1 MIKKTAALLLTL
13 MLLLALV
20 PAQAS
25 NFYLIPDSNTRYLT
39 EEELWEWQYDALA
52 YCLNEIFAR
61 HGFTFDTDG
70 RFYPWFNRMTWYRA
84 EPKLTK
90 SACYDRLS
98 KLEWD
103 NEVLIKKVRADMR
116 ALGTRNEGGKTLPSI
131 EPDLLNIPNI
141 FEEYL
146 FTPNQRIPVYSGP
159 GTYYLRGANGKA
171 MTSTNGTVYVGGVE
185 NGWVLLLYRTNK
197 GAARMG
203 YGPADSIK
211 DTVYASL
218 PPIQPQASRISYG
231 CPITDDP
238 VSAGAPLAYLNA
250 GDTVTYLFPLYNDRN
265 WAYVEAQTAN
275 GLLRGCVPLDAIA
288 PL

>member
-13 MLLLALV
+13 MLLALA

-61 HGFTFDTDG
+61 HGFTFDADG

-203 YGPADSIK
+203 YGPAESIK
-211 DTVYASL
+211 DTVYASM
-218 PPIQPQASRISYG
+218 PPIQPQAARISYG

-275 GLLRGCVPLDAIA
+275 GLLRGCVPLDAIS

>member
-1 MIKKTAALLLTL
+1 MLKKTAALLLAAL
-13 MLLLALV
+13 MLLALA

-25 NFYLIPDSNTRYLT
+25 NFYLIPDSDSRRLT
-39 EEELWEWQYDALA
+39 EAELWEWQYDALA

-61 HGFTFDTDG
+61 HGFTFNSDG
-70 RFYPWFNRMTWYRA
+70 HFYSWFNRMSWYKA

-103 NEVLIKKVRADMR
+103 NEALIKKVRSDMR
-116 ALGTRNEGGKTLPSI
+116 AMGTTNEGGKTLPGI

-146 FTPNQRIPVYSGP
+146 FTPGQRIPVYSGP
-159 GTYYLRGANGKA
+159 GTHYVRGANGKA

-197 GAARMG
+197 GGARVG
-203 YGPADSIK
+203 YGPADEIK
-211 DTVYASL
+211 DAVYATL
-218 PPIQPQASRISYG
+218 PSAQPTAARMAYG

-238 VSAGAPLAYLNA
+238 VTAGTQLAYLNA
-250 GDTVTYLFPLYNDRN
+250 GQNVTHLFTMYNNRN
-265 WAYVEAQTAN
+265 WAYVEADTSV
-275 GLLRGCVPLDAIA
+275 GLVRGCVPLDAIS